1 MQILTKY
8 GSINNAAIGD
18 AIFSPK
24 DAVMFFDDYEQT
36 IPTATRN
43 TITAGTGVT
52 TTIGTLDTGVAICLH
67 GGTASQLSIVAHTS
81 ATVACTANREIW
93 FEALCSPNYASGQLA
108 NSGSSFIGFTSAAAN
123 AAAVTAAGQGAAS
136 VNAIGFSFAEDGCLK
151 TVVSNLGTA
160 ATQVNVFGGSTL
172 HALGTDGRTFRLA
185 MKIVKNQ
192 FVTFYVNGTER
203 TTITAALDTTTL
215 MRLALQT
222 VGGTNTSSL
231 RALRT
236 DYVSYAFNRT

>member
-36 IPTATRN
+36 IPSLTRN
-43 TITAGTGVT
+43 TISIGTGT
-52 TTIGTLDTGVAICLH
+52 TATVGTLDTGVAVVAQ
-67 GGTASQLSIVAHTS
+67 GSTASVNAIVGHTS
-81 ATVACTANREIW
+81 ATVGCTANREIW
-93 FEALCSPNYASGQLA
+93 FEALCSCNYAVLA
-108 NSGSSFIGFTSAAAN
+108 NSGSAFIGFTSAAVGS
-123 AAAVTAAGQGAAS
+123 AAVTAAGQGAAS

-160 ATQVNVFGGSTL
+160 ATQVNVFGGATL
-172 HALGTDGRTFRLA
+172 HAQGTDGRTFRLA
-185 MKIVKNQ
+185 MKISKNQ
-192 FVTFYVNGTER
+192 FVTFYVNGVER
-203 TTITAALDTTTL
+203 ATVTAALDTTTL
-215 MRLALQT
+215 NRLSMQV
-222 VGGTNTSSL
+222 VGGTGTTTL
-231 RALRT
+231 KTMRV